1 MNEMMG
7 VMKEAGNGAMQAAS
21 PMANASLAKGAMMA
35 TTGYV
40 VTRSLGGVFRNPW
53 VALAVGVVAGYMLHK
68 YEKEIVAAVAKTTG
82 MGKDFVLQQKET
94 LADMVEEA
102 KETEEQQAKP

>member
-1 MNEMMG
+1 MSNM
-7 VMKEAGNGAMQAAS
+7 MKEAQDGMMQAGGS
-21 PMANASLAKGAMMA
+21 MTNAGLAKGAMMA

-40 VTRSLGGVFRNPW
+40 VSRSLGGVFRNPW

-82 MGKDFVLQQKET
+82 MGKDFLLQQKES
-94 LADMVEEA
+94 LADIVEEA
-102 KETEEQQAKP
+102 KETEEQQAKA